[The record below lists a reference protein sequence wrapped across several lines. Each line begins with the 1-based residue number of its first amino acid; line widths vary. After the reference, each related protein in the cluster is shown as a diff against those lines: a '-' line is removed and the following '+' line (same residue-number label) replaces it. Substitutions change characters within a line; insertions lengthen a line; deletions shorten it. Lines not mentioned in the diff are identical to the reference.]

1 MQVTSPDWSVAIF
14 AAREST
20 ETLCQ
25 CIRAA
30 LAASRGHNASIDV
43 LINGNRELA
52 LDVGTHDW
60 VGAAG
65 GDGQVRIWSIA
76 VGDKAH
82 AWNEYLHRIW
92 PTGTTAFFI
101 DGYAQVKPDALHALG
116 ERLAEN
122 DATLG
127 ATGVPTC
134 GRSAPRLREQMLKT
148 GGLHGNL
155 HAIRAEAM
163 ASMRA
168 SAFRLPLGLY
178 RTDSLI
184 GAVLMFGLD
193 PSNNKWD
200 PRRVAVAAN
209 ASWHVDGLEDIT
221 WNNIRTQGRRVLRQ
235 AQGDLENRAAR
246 EHLAVKR
253 RAPSAMPR
261 TARQLVNDW
270 MEEHPKQA
278 RSLFFKRPLCL
289 HAAHKLKAERDWSE
303 AWTAPELVGAV
314 GGAGAASSVTAA

>member
-1 MQVTSPDWSVAIF
+1 MQITSTNWSVAIF

-30 LAASRGHNASIDV
+30 LAASRGRNASIDV

-52 LDVGTHDW
+52 IAAGAQDW
-60 VGAAG
+60 VGAAA

-92 PTGTTAFFI
+92 PPGTTAFFI
-101 DGYAQVKPDALHALG
+101 DGYAQVKPDALQALG
-116 ERLAEN
+116 ERLAED

-163 ASMRA
+163 AAMRA
-168 SAFRLPLGLY
+168 SGFRLPLGLY

-200 PRRVAVAAN
+200 PRRVAVAAD
-209 ASWHVDGLEDIT
+209 ASWHVDGLSDIT
-221 WNNIRTQGRRVLRQ
+221 WNNIRTQASRMLRQ

-289 HAAHKLKAERDWSE
+289 HAARKLKAARDWSE
-303 AWTAPELVGAV
+303 AWTAPELVGAI
-314 GGAGAASSVTAA
+314 GSPSPAPAIPGA